1 MIRSLKQ
8 NRRNARLASK
18 NVSARLVVV
27 RTRKA
32 RRRPTTTVAV
42 STPTVAIPR
51 ALKSPPALHPFEHC
65 VYGPVHSPGDG
76 TGVPDGSNMPSIV
89 LEFRYTLTI
98 KPDSTGTVAFAHIP
112 SPLGSLALNRGICT
126 ITINRVDSSGN
137 YSGVSDSVFNSGTPT
152 TYALDTAGTV
162 FIPVSATYG
171 IVPFREWLVP
181 GGGVPTFQ
189 QYSGNAFQP
198 TNFRVVASVGSYSF
212 TGASLHNAGV
222 SAVARSNIR
231 KEDKTVNTVTVVP
244 PIWGA
249 AMDSSPVGH
258 VNDQGPIGQSAVTN
272 LAGVVVN
279 PVTDGADLINVPHD
293 FSYQTL
299 RLSYPV
305 DSANPVVNSAGLW
318 PNPVFGQIVNPATAA
333 TRFGLGLTPEFGHA
347 DSTFV
352 NITGM
357 EPEASVTYTSR
368 TCVEFTLQASAV
380 VSRLAK
386 LGPPAAPGAVNRV
399 KALARQLPAAKPP
412 SGSGGGSWLSHALS
426 WYANTEKAAVSKT
439 WQFGSD
445 LVRTFI
451 GRGNQVQH
459 QQYIMPSP
467 YAAGSYNPAIT
478 GGMQRL
484 AIM

>member
-1 MIRSLKQ
+1 MIKIVKQ
-8 NRRNARLASK
+8 NRRNARQASK
-18 NVSARLVVV
+18 NVSTRLVVV
-27 RTRKA
+27 PTRKA
-32 RRRPTTTVAV
+32 RRRPAATVAV
-42 STPTVAIPR
+42 RQNTVAIPR
-51 ALKSPPALHPFEHC
+51 ALKSPPSFHPFEHC

-89 LEFRYTLTI
+89 MEFRYTLTI
-98 KPDSTGTVAFAHIP
+98 RPDSTGTVAFAHIP

-126 ITINRVDSSGN
+126 ITINRVNASGS
-137 YSGVSDSVFNSGTPT
+137 YSGVSDSVFNTSTPT

-162 FIPVSATYG
+162 FIPCADTYG

-222 SAVARSNIR
+222 SAIARSNIR
-231 KEDKTVNTVTVVP
+231 KEDKTVNVTPVVP

-249 AMDSSPVGH
+249 AGDNSPIGH

-279 PVTDGADLINVPHD
+279 PVTDGADMINVPHD
-293 FSYQTL
+293 FEYQSM

-305 DSANPVVNSAGLW
+305 DAANPVVNSAGLW
-318 PNPVFGQIVNPATAA
+318 PNPVFGQIVNPASAA

-352 NITGM
+352 HITGM

-368 TCVEFTLQASAV
+368 TCVEFTLQASSV
-380 VSRLAK
+380 VSRFAK
-386 LGPPAAPGAVNRV
+386 LGPPAAPAAVNRV

-412 SGSGGGSWLSHALS
+412 SGSGGGSWLSHAVA
-426 WYANTEKAAVSKT
+426 WYANTEKAAVTKA

-445 LVRTFI
+445 LVRTFV
-451 GRGNQVQH
+451 GRGNQVQ
-459 QQYIMPSP
+459 QYVMPSSI
-467 YAAGSYNPAIT
+467 AAGGYNPSIS

-484 AIM
+484 AIV